1 MNICKTCVHWKDG
14 KDDWDFPLGLE
25 LGKCV
30 KAQQLWDNTEW
41 TDTEERGYTRTI
53 KPDVTTLCFVQ
64 DGSDYHADL
73 LTRPEFGCV
82 QWEEK

>member
-30 KAQQLWDNTEW
+30 KAQQSWDKTY
-41 TDTEERGYTRTI
+41 D
-53 KPDVTTLCFVQ
+53 
-64 DGSDYHADL
+64 
-73 LTRPEFGCV
+73 
-82 QWEEK
+82 